1 MATTGAIGMMH
12 EGYFVGRK
20 ELISWVQQYFQPN
33 FNKVEECASGVVYC
47 QVIDSIYPGAVPM
60 SKVKMQAKTEVD
72 FIHNFKILQ
81 TAFSKKKIDR
91 YIDVDKL
98 TKKSFQT
105 NMEFLQFMKCYWDM
119 HAPNGEGM
127 PAAALVEN
135 QPPEAVEKPP
145 AAQKPKPK
153 ADPSEPK
160 MGGGAKRAAPG
171 ATAATRKPVASSEVA
186 ASAASSEA
194 QQQQALEIT
203 ELKMSVENLERER
216 DFYYSKLREVEVLC
230 QTMEDQKV
238 PFLQDVL
245 DILYKTD
252 DQDEFVPPDE
262 SEGIAVQ

>member
-1 MATTGAIGMMH
+1 
-12 EGYFVGRK
+12 
-20 ELISWVQQYFQPN
+20 
-33 FNKVEECASGVVYC
+33 
-47 QVIDSIYPGAVPM
+47 
-60 SKVKMQAKTEVD
+60 
-72 FIHNFKILQ
+72 
-81 TAFSKKKIDR
+81 
-91 YIDVDKL
+91 
-98 TKKSFQT
+98 
-105 NMEFLQFMKCYWDM
+105 MEFLQFMKCYWDM

-127 PAAALVEN
+127 PAEALVEN

-171 ATAATRKPVASSEVA
+171 ATAATRKPAASSEVA
-186 ASAASSEA
+186 ASAASSAA

-252 DQDEFVPPDE
+252 DQDEFVPRTSRRASPSSKE
-262 SEGIAVQ
+262 REEARRGGGTRVYASYGRRRTLEFCSRLACVASASSVCVVRVCPAVERGVRWRCEGVCVKAR